1 MKTNSIKIINKTIQL
16 LDKRIIELLL
26 EKDIDVNKI
35 DSLSS
40 VRTLYIEELNNKIR
54 VKNTRKMFNKD
65 YYERRNKI

>member
-26 EKDIDVNKI
+26 KKEIDVNKI

-54 VKNTRKMFNKD
+54 VKNTREMFNKKK
-65 YYERRNKI
+65 N

>member
-1 MKTNSIKIINKTIQL
+1 MKTNSIKTLNKTIKL
-16 LDKRIIELLL
+16 LDKRIIKLLL
-26 EKDIDVNKI
+26 EKDIDVIQIN
-35 DSLSS
+35 SLSS

>member
-1 MKTNSIKIINKTIQL
+1 MKTNSIKTLNKTIQL
-16 LDKRIIELLL
+16 LDKRILVLLL
-26 EKDIDVNKI
+26 EKELDVIKI

-65 YYERRNKI
+65 YYERRN

>member
-1 MKTNSIKIINKTIQL
+1 MKINSITTLSKTIQL
-16 LDKRIIELLL
+16 IDKRIIELLL

-40 VRTLYIEELNNKIR
+40 VRIIYIEELNNHIR
-54 VKNTRKMFNKD
+54 VKNTREMFNKE